1 MRIRRKKHL
10 KERLGKLSDI
20 LYVAGGLAPDLRQ
33 DVGEGYFF
41 DFPVIFGNEN
51 PVEIEIGCGKGGF
64 IVEKAKEDSE
74 VNFFAV
80 ELLDNIVAM
89 AGERVVREGV
99 SNVRLFNCGADY
111 LKRYIKQNSVRAI
124 YLNFS
129 PPFNG
134 KRYENR
140 RLTKPALVS
149 DYRGFLVE
157 GGKIELKTDDKA
169 FFEYSIGSLVN
180 GGFKV
185 ENLSEKLA
193 TGEIKSVITEYEKKF
208 RELNMPV
215 YYLTAV
221 KN

>member
-10 KERLGKLSDI
+10 NERLGKLRDI
-20 LYVAGGLAPDLRQ
+20 LFTAGDFSPDLRQ
-33 DVGEGYFF
+33 DVGEGCYF
-41 DFPVIFGNEN
+41 DFSVIFGNGN
-51 PVEIEIGCGKGGF
+51 PVEMEIGCGKGGF
-64 IVEKAKEDSE
+64 IVQKAKDNPE

-89 AGERVVREGV
+89 AGELVVREGV

-111 LKRYIKQNSVRAI
+111 LRRYIKQNSVQAI

-157 GGKIELKTDDKA
+157 GGKIELKTDDKE
-169 FFEYSIGSLVN
+169 FFGYSAETLKN

-185 ENLSEKLA
+185 EDLSEKLA
-193 TGEIKSVITEYEKKF
+193 AGETESVETEYEKKF
-208 RELNMPV
+208 KELGMPI